1 MEDMIRSA
9 HRTRKERGLPGTAKG
24 ALSIQKAAYLPREH
38 LSALCFAVEG
48 LPVRTAASPVGIVL
62 NCALVSLVKEGRAPT
77 VSKQKTKKK
86 IKTNVQKTNK
96 VR

>member
-1 MEDMIRSA
+1 VTE
-9 HRTRKERGLPGTAKG
+9 KG

-38 LSALCFAVEG
+38 LSALRFAVEG

-62 NCALVSLVKEGRAPT
+62 NCALVSLVKEGREPT
-77 VSKQKTKKK
+77 VSKQKKKK
-86 IKTNVQKTNK
+86 NQNKRFQKTNK